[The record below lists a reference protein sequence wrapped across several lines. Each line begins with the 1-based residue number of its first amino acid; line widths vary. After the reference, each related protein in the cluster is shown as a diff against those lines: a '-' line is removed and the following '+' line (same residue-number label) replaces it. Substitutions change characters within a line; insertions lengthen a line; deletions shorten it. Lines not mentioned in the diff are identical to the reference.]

1 MMKLRVNP
9 HRFELVYI
17 LRNLPQDNKHEF
29 DLKTLPL

>member
-9 HRFELVYI
+9 HRFELVHL
-17 LRNLPQDNKHEF
+17 LRNLPQDKKHRF